1 MSIYDDL
8 RQISSELHGD
18 DQFKHGDVRYVSL
31 TVPAGARLDAPGTPV
46 KSTPVEI
53 NATVQ
58 PVSTKYVDGT
68 SVFSTDKQASLP
80 NDGITPAPVLGHYLR
95 IDGVD
100 HKIEMIMQRPAVGDP
115 VSWTVIVR
123 R

>member
-8 RQISSELHGD
+8 RQVSSDLHAE
-18 DQFKHGDVRYVSL
+18 FKQGDVRYVPVIVTPS
-31 TVPAGARLDAPGTPV
+31 ARPDLPTSSAFGTPV
-46 KSTPVEI
+46 GL
-53 NATVQ
+53 NAVAR

-68 SVFSTDKQASLP
+68 NVVATDKQLSLP
-80 NDGITPAPVLGHYLR
+80 NDGTTPDPVMGHFIR
-95 IDGVD
+95 INGVD
-100 HKIEMIMQRPAVGDP
+100 HRIIQIMARPAAGEP

>member
-8 RQISSELHGD
+8 RQVSSELHAE
-18 DQFKHGDVRYVSL
+18 FKQGDVRYVPL
-31 TVPAGARLDAPGTPV
+31 TVPAGSRPDAPAAPVKGTPV
-46 KSTPVEI
+46 TINST
-53 NATVQ
+53 AR

-68 SVFSTDKQASLP
+68 SVVRTDKQLSIP
-80 NDGITPAPVLGHYLR
+80 NDGVSPTPVLGHFIR

-100 HKIEMIMQRPAVGDP
+100 HKINVVMPRPAAGDS

>member
-8 RQISSELHGD
+8 RQASSELHAE
-18 DQFKHGDVRYVSL
+18 FKQGDVRYVPV
-31 TVPAGARLDAPGTPV
+31 TVPVGSRPDEPLAPTKGTPV
-46 KSTPVEI
+46 PI
-53 NATVQ
+53 NAVAR

-68 SVFSTDKQASLP
+68 SVVRTDKQLSIP
-80 NDGITPAPVLGHYLR
+80 NDGVSPTPVMGHFIR

-100 HKIEMIMQRPAVGDP
+100 HKINVIMARPAAGSS

-123 R
+123 K

>member
-8 RQISSELHGD
+8 RTVSSELHGEF
-18 DQFKHGDVRYVSL
+18 QQGVVQYVSL
-31 TVPAGARLDAPGTPV
+31 TVPAGARPDAPGTPV
-46 KSTPVEI
+46 KSTPITI
-53 NATVQ
+53 NATAR

-68 SVFSTDKQASLP
+68 SVLRTDKQLSIP
-80 NDGITPAPVLGHYLR
+80 NDGTSPTPTVGHFIR

-100 HKIEMIMQRPAVGDP
+100 HKIEMVMQRPAAGDP
-115 VSWTVIVR
+115 ISWTVIVR

>member
-8 RQISSELHGD
+8 RQVSSELHAE
-18 DQFKHGDVRYVSL
+18 FKQGDVRYVSVSVASGVRPDL
-31 TVPAGARLDAPGTPV
+31 PSAPV
-46 KSTPVEI
+46 KGTPVEI
-53 NATVQ
+53 NATAR

-68 SVFSTDKQASLP
+68 SVFSTDKQVSLP
-80 NDGITPAPVLGHYLR
+80 NDGTTPVPVLGHYIR

-100 HKIEMIMQRPAVGDP
+100 HKIEMIMQRPAAGDP

>member
-1 MSIYDDL
+1 MSFYDDL
-8 RQISSELHGD
+8 RQVSSELHAEF
-18 DQFKHGDVRYVSL
+18 QQGDVRYVPMVV
-31 TVPAGARLDAPGTPV
+31 TAGARPDLPASSVKGTPV
-46 KSTPVEI
+46 PV
-53 NATVQ
+53 NATVR

-68 SVFSTDKQASLP
+68 NVVMTDKQASLP
-80 NDGITPAPVLGHYLR
+80 NDGETPVPVLGHFLR

-100 HKIEMIMQRPAVGDP
+100 HRIIVIMARPAAGDP

>member
-8 RQISSELHGD
+8 RNISSDLHRE
-18 DQFKHGDVRYVSL
+18 FKQGDVRYVPV
-31 TVPAGARLDAPGTPV
+31 TVGAGARPDAPATSVKGTPV
-46 KSTPVEI
+46 AL
-53 NATVQ
+53 NATAR

-68 SVFSTDKQASLP
+68 NVIVTDKQLSIP
-80 NDGITPAPVLGHYLR
+80 NDGISPVPTLGHFIR

-100 HKIEMIMQRPAVGDP
+100 HKITMVMARPAAGDP

-123 R
+123 K

>member
-8 RQISSELHGD
+8 RQVSSDLHRE
-18 DQFKHGDVRYVSL
+18 FKQGEIHYVPVVV
-31 TVPAGARLDAPGTPV
+31 TAGARPDLPASSAPGTPV
-46 KSTPVEI
+46 EL
-53 NATVQ
+53 NATAR

-68 SVFSTDKQASLP
+68 NVVATDKQSSLP
-80 NDGITPAPVLGHYLR
+80 NDGITPDPVLGHFIR

-100 HKIEMIMQRPAVGDP
+100 HRIIQIMQRPAAGDP

>member
-8 RQISSELHGD
+8 RQVSSELHTE
-18 DQFKHGDVRYVSL
+18 FKQGDVRYVPVVVTAGSRPDL
-31 TVPAGARLDAPGTPV
+31 PASSALGTPV
-46 KSTPVEI
+46 EL
-53 NATVQ
+53 NAVAR

-68 SVFSTDKQASLP
+68 NVVMTDKQASLP
-80 NDGITPAPVLGHYLR
+80 NDGTTPAPVLGHFLR

-100 HKIEMIMQRPAVGDP
+100 HRIIAIMARPAAGDP
-115 VSWTVIVR
+115 ISWTVIVR